1 MVTQEERDARA
12 TLEPLKGKVEN
23 LMVQMQSAL
32 MSDPVPTSA
41 L

>member
-1 MVTQEERDARA
+1 MASQEECDIRA
-12 TLEPLKGKVEN
+12 TMEHIKGKVEN

-32 MSDPVPTSA
+32 LSNPIPTLS